1 MTDNGKENVK
11 PRYPRIRIVL
21 MTSMPENSFLESS
34 WFVKADKNLGITG
47 TQIDMIID
55 RRDHVINLCEI
66 KFSVD
71 EYIINRDYDAAIRN
85 RIETFR
91 TATGTKKT
99 LQVVFITTYGV
110 KSNMYSGIIQNSLVK
125 DSRSGILPKPHK
137 SRMHKRKK
145 RAMIRINHGVFIR
158 ASHYRRRRT

>member
-91 TATGTKKT
+91 TATGTKKA
-99 LQVVFITTYGV
+99 L
-110 KSNMYSGIIQNSLVK
+110 
-125 DSRSGILPKPHK
+125 PHK

>member
-1 MTDNGKENVK
+1 
-11 PRYPRIRIVL
+11 

-91 TATGTKKT
+91 TATGTKKA

-110 KSNMYSGIIQNSLVK
+110 KSNMYSGIIQKQITTDDLFAEA
-125 DSRSGILPKPHK
+125 L
-137 SRMHKRKK
+137 
-145 RAMIRINHGVFIR
+145 F
-158 ASHYRRRRT
+158 